1 MDRIQTPT
9 ASNIP
14 PDRRLIAV
22 GTIRHLG
29 GRTITV
35 RATETGVTGTINR
48 RCPVCRRTF
57 EDCTCTGTLPAA
69 PAAQPFDD
77 DSDDACPLCGDWTC
91 TCGTPT
97 SHTDAARAAHE
108 KHCDR
113 CRTLTQDTGTRAA
126 ATGASMRR
134 RDRLTLGLH
143 HTPRP
148 AVTA

>member
-57 EDCTCTGTLPAA
+57 EDCTCTGALPA

-97 SHTDAARAAHE
+97 SFTDAARAIHDEDCA
-108 KHCDR
+108 R
-113 CRTLTQDTGTRAA
+113 CRTLTQDTNARAA
-126 ATGASMRR
+126 ANGASLRR
-134 RDRLTLGLH
+134 RDRLTLGL
-143 HTPRP
+143 PRP

>member
-22 GTIRHLG
+22 GTIRHLN

-69 PAAQPFDD
+69 PVMQPFDD

-97 SHTDAARAAHE
+97 SNTDAR
-108 KHCDR
+108 
-113 CRTLTQDTGTRAA
+113 
-126 ATGASMRR
+126 GASMRR
-134 RDRLTLGLH
+134 RDRLTIGL
-143 HTPRP
+143 PRP

>member
-1 MDRIQTPT
+1 MPAAQSST
-9 ASNIP
+9 P

-22 GTIRHLG
+22 GTIRHLD

-69 PAAQPFDD
+69 PVMQPFDD
-77 DSDDACPLCGDWTC
+77 DSDDACPLCGDWAC
-91 TCGTPT
+91 TCGAQTT
-97 SHTDAARAAHE
+97 SYTDAARAAHE
-108 KHCDR
+108 AHCDR
-113 CRTLTQDTGTRAA
+113 CRTLTQDTTTRAA
-126 ATGASMRR
+126 ANGASMRR
-134 RDRLTLGLH
+134 RDRLTLGLPRA
-143 HTPRP
+143 PRP

>member
-1 MDRIQTPT
+1 MPAAQSST
-9 ASNIP
+9 P

-22 GTIRHLG
+22 GIIGRAASRTVTII
-29 GRTITV
+29 RT
-35 RATETGVTGTINR
+35 ADGVTGTVANG
-48 RCPVCRRTF
+48 CPICRRVVG
-57 EDCTCTGTLPAA
+57 CTCLTPTTPA
-69 PAAQPFDD
+69 PVMQPFDD

-97 SHTDAARAAHE
+97 SHTDAARAVHE

-126 ATGASMRR
+126 ATGALMRR